1 VNLEM
6 VSYKFYFRNP
16 KGVFEF
22 IGVLPERRRDPERI
36 SDESILNWGRNYFAK
51 NLKEYED
58 IFFVETVL
66 TDI

>member
-1 VNLEM
+1 M
-6 VSYKFYFRNP
+6 VAYKFYLRNP
-16 KGVFEF
+16 IMGFEF

-36 SDESILNWGRNYFAK
+36 SDEFILNWGRKYFGK
-51 NLKEYED
+51 NAKEYEN